1 MQASTGAADKRGVP
15 GSAVT
20 RGGVFKAKGST
31 SALQPKTN
39 GWGTISAMI
48 ARTLQ
53 SNPGKSDARVLT
65 QSDLMDQAG
74 PVVVLGEAGMGKSE
88 LLKWLGESPRH
99 ALCTAQQL
107 INRHAPRTLLGDAE
121 ILVIDALDEV
131 AAQRDGDA
139 LDRVLLRLGEVGYP
153 PFVLSCR
160 VSDWRSATGLQ
171 AIREQYDSA
180 PLELH
185 LEPFTEQDAAA
196 HLAEHL
202 GDARA
207 AEVIDHYKTRGLRD
221 LLTNP
226 QTLDMIAKVAR
237 DGALPDTKARL
248 FERSIAILGSEHND
262 RKAAG
267 QLDARQVA
275 DATGAAFAGLLL
287 TGRGAISRKAQANV
301 DDDAIPLAALSTLP
315 DAARLEDVLGTR
327 LFVAQAADRFTYCHR
342 RIAEF
347 QAARWLARQA
357 DTPRKRRR
365 LLSLFHRCGM
375 VPASLRGLHAWLAQD
390 AHLAEAVI
398 RTDPMGVIEYG
409 DADTL
414 DGTSARA
421 LLDALVRLSAER
433 PHFLGM
439 GPYALRGLARAELRD
454 ELRAFIVSQDSPD
467 GLRLILL
474 EAITSTDIALGLLPE
489 LSALLHDNSLVYAIR
504 SQAAAALV
512 ASGAVQDWP
521 TEVRALV
528 EEGDETS
535 VRLALNLLHDVGDAS
550 FDDRTIAETAMAH
563 LRRRRRMMGL
573 MWHFE
578 RRFPKQRAEGVLEE
592 LLTQARASGRS
603 WSAHREMTRLVYR
616 LAVSCLELGEVD
628 PEKLWSWLSPFRHQ
642 LVAGDDA
649 AGAILHHL
657 KTSPDVRR
665 AIQRN
670 VLLAAADEDSMWNLV
685 WRLGDASPGLYLSRE
700 DVIQL
705 LEAMHP
711 PDPAD
716 TRWRGLMRTV
726 DLKGEAGAAVRE
738 AARPFAAD
746 DPEAQAWLDML
757 ANPAVPQWQI
767 EREARASR
775 EEAERSAEWDEHRR
789 HFLPQL
795 ESIRE
800 GDFGPL
806 SDLAQAYLR
815 LFIDMG
821 DNVPAHERIAQW
833 LGADIADAAHSGFE
847 ALLLA
852 EEGTPPACEIP
863 KVHAEGKHL
872 KAGYVL
878 VAAAA
883 ERFRHGSGYDDLS
896 DDRLLACMFAARLQL
911 VEDHSG
917 LDGLTES
924 IERAARARG
933 LWPTAMRTLYA
944 PLLTSGDTHPN
955 GLHELMA
962 SEQDAG
968 LASELAAEWLATY
981 AMLPEPVETLLTD
994 HLLHNAGG
1002 RSILQAHSRERVSS
1016 DDFAREQRWDALGLL
1031 VNFDQTRA
1039 RLDAGGMGP
1048 EVFWALR
1055 DRTYSSFRNEK
1066 KAGLDAAQCAWVIGA
1081 FRGAWPNVGYPTG
1094 GFVGDREPWNASEY
1108 LRALIQGL
1116 GNDIDP
1122 AAANALQALRDAP
1135 EDSYSALIAEV
1146 ATEQARKRMEAAY
1159 APPTLEAIAAV
1170 VQDTPPACAADL
1182 HACVLEAIDDA
1193 GRMIRSD
1200 DVDSRLG
1207 FFDEEGSPLGEE
1219 RCRDVLVGLLRQQAT
1234 GITFVPELHGADD
1247 KEIDIGCTLGDLLV
1261 PIEIKGQWHDALW
1274 TAADGQLDRLYTPD
1288 WRADGLGIY
1297 LVFWFGRDVPLNKRL
1312 KSPGR
1317 GHRTPDTPDE
1327 LRDQLIIRSRAA
1339 GSGRVSV
1346 VVLDLTNGAR

>member
-1 MQASTGAADKRGVP
+1 
-15 GSAVT
+15 
-20 RGGVFKAKGST
+20 
-31 SALQPKTN
+31 
-39 GWGTISAMI
+39 MI

-53 SNPGKSDARVLT
+53 SNPGQSNARVLT

-74 PVVVLGEAGMGKSE
+74 PVVVLGEAGMGKSK

-171 AIREQYDSA
+171 AIREQYDLA

-196 HLAEHL
+196 HLADHL
-202 GDARA
+202 GNARG

-262 RKAAG
+262 RKATG
-267 QLDARQVA
+267 QLDARQVT
-275 DATGAAFAGLLL
+275 DVTGTAFAGLLL

-315 DAARLEDVLGTR
+315 DAARLDDVLGTR

-347 QAARWLARQA
+347 QAARWLARHA

-414 DGTSARA
+414 DGPAART
-421 LLDALVRLSAER
+421 LLDALVHLAAER
-433 PHFLGM
+433 PQFLGM

-454 ELRAFIVSQDSPD
+454 ELKARIVSQDSPV

-474 EAITSTDIALGLLPE
+474 EAITGTDIARGMVPE
-489 LSALLHDNSLVYAIR
+489 LSALVHDDSMVYAIR
-504 SQAAAALV
+504 SQALKALI
-512 ASGAVQDWP
+512 ASATVQNWP
-521 TEVRALV
+521 TKVSGLAAQ
-528 EEGDETS
+528 GDESS
-535 VRLALNLLHDVGDAS
+535 VRLALNLLHDVGDAA
-550 FDDRTIAETAMAH
+550 FDDRTIAETVMAH
-563 LRRRRRMMGL
+563 LRRPHRTL
-573 MWHFE
+573 DFLWKFE
-578 RRFPKQRAEGVLEE
+578 RYFPTQRAEGVLEE
-592 LLTQARASGRS
+592 MLKLVRTSGRS
-603 WSAHREMTRLVYR
+603 WSTGRKMTRLVYR
-616 LAVSCLELGEVD
+616 LAASCLELGEVS
-628 PEKLWSWLSPFRHQ
+628 PEKLWSWLSPFRHIR
-642 LVAGDDA
+642 VADEDA

-657 KTSPDVRR
+657 KTCPDVRR
-665 AIQRN
+665 AIQRH
-670 VLLAAADEDSMWNLV
+670 VLLAAADEDTMRKLL
-685 WRLGDASPGLYLSRE
+685 WRLGDASPGLYLSSE
-700 DVIQL
+700 DVIRL
-705 LEAMHP
+705 LAAMHP
-711 PDPAD
+711 PNPAD
-716 TRWRGLMRTV
+716 TRWRALMRTI
-726 DLKGEAGAAVRE
+726 DLQGEAGAAVRE
-738 AARPFAAD
+738 AARPFAAE

-757 ANPAVPQWQI
+757 ANPAVPRWQI
-767 EREARASR
+767 EGEARASR

-800 GDFGPL
+800 GAFGPL
-806 SDLAQAYLR
+806 SDLAQAYLG
-815 LFIDMG
+815 LFIDIG
-821 DNVPAHERIAQW
+821 DNAPAHERIAQW

-847 ALLLA
+847 AFLLA
-852 EEGTPPACEIP
+852 EEGTPPACEILQ
-863 KVHAEGKHL
+863 VHAEGKHL

-878 VAAAA
+878 IAAAA
-883 ERFRHGSGYDDLS
+883 ERFRHVRGYDDLS

-911 VEDHSG
+911 VEDHAG

-924 IERAARARG
+924 IEQAARARG
-933 LWPTAMRTLYA
+933 LWPTAMRTMYA
-944 PLLTSGDTHPN
+944 PLLASGDTHPN

-962 SEQDAG
+962 SEQDAA

-981 AMLPEPVETLLTD
+981 AMLPEPVETLLTN

-1002 RSILQAHSRERVSS
+1002 RSVLQTHTRERAAS
-1016 DDFAREQRWDALGLL
+1016 DDSAREQRWDALGLL
-1031 VNFDQTRA
+1031 VDFERTRE
-1039 RLDAGGMGP
+1039 RLDAGGIGP
-1048 EVFWALR
+1048 DVFWAIR
-1055 DRTYSSFRNEK
+1055 DRTYSSFRDEK
-1066 KAGLDAAQCAWVIGA
+1066 KAGLDAAQCAWVIAA
-1081 FRGAWPNVGYPTG
+1081 FRSAWPNAGYPDGG

-1135 EDSYSALIAEV
+1135 ADSYSALIAEV

-1170 VQDTPPACAADL
+1170 VRDIPPACAADL
-1182 HACVLEAIDDA
+1182 HACVLEAIDAA

-1234 GITFVPELHGADD
+1234 GIAFVPELHGADD

-1274 TAADGQLDRLYTPD
+1274 TAADDQLDRLYTPD
-1288 WRADGLGIY
+1288 WRADSLGIY
-1297 LVFWFGRDVPLNKRL
+1297 LVLWFGRDVPPKRRL

-1317 GHRTPDTPDE
+1317 GHQTPDTPAE
-1327 LRDQLIIRSRAA
+1327 LRDRLIARSRAA
-1339 GSGRVSV
+1339 ESGRIAV
-1346 VVLDLTNGAR
+1346 VVLDLTRVEQ